1 MRKIPRSSI
10 QWNPV
15 FFSGVDKNKRIFILC
30 ILMFIFS
37 LLLWIKGAGLQ
48 IFPGEKII
56 KTKKNLF
63 EKVVTIKPRRGVI
76 YDRYGRELALSVSS
90 YSLFADP
97 SLIKEDFQ
105 TADRLSRLMKI
116 PRRKILKK
124 IRNKKKRF
132 VWIKRHLLDKE
143 REKILSWGIHGLGFI
158 EEPKRVYPNE
168 TLMSQV
174 LGFTGS
180 DGRGL
185 EGLEL
190 FYDELLSGTE
200 QKIVTPRD
208 ARGRPLFIDGGVF
221 INKSRGSDIYLTIDS
236 DLQFVLERELSQAV
250 KSFKA
255 RSAMGLVLNAQT
267 SEVLALAHFPNFNP
281 NHPLRSSSELY
292 RNRISADSFEPGSTF
307 KTFITAVALKENI
320 PLHTMFDGGDGKLKI
335 GKHII
340 REAEA
345 DHSYK
350 KISIS
355 KMLEV
360 SSNVGAAVLAL
371 KLTDQVLYP
380 SLKEM
385 GFGRKLG
392 VDFPLEGKGALQDLP
407 WRDILTANVGFGQ
420 GVSAT
425 PLQMTAVYTA
435 IANGGLL
442 KKPYILHS
450 TIHLGGQKRRAG
462 NSAVVRRIFTK
473 EQSELLTFM
482 LTQAVSQTGTGFR
495 ARIEGFLTAGKTGTA
510 QKTDPKKRGYAKG
523 KYISSFIGFVPADH
537 PRFVIYIAVDE
548 PTTKFYG
555 STVAAP
561 VFSVVGSYAV
571 RRAGLPPSFV
581 EEPNVLR
588 RSKTPVKTVVNEKI
602 SKEKT
607 PNFVGLS
614 LREAFQ
620 KAKKFKVKLK
630 VKGSGMVRA
639 SIPFSGESLPQD
651 RIVTVILNDS

>member
-1 MRKIPRSSI
+1 M
-10 QWNPV
+10 
-15 FFSGVDKNKRIFILC
+15 ILC
-30 ILMFIFS
+30 ACM
-37 LLLWIKGAGLQ
+37 LWVKGAGLQ
-48 IFPGEKII
+48 LFPSGKII
-56 KTKKNLF
+56 QTKKNLF

-90 YSLFADP
+90 HSLFADP
-97 SLIKEDFQ
+97 SLIKDAFK
-105 TADRLSRLMKI
+105 TSDRLSRLIKI
-116 PRRKILKK
+116 PRGKILKK

-132 VWIKRHLLDKE
+132 VWIKRHVLDKE
-143 REKILSWGIHGLGFI
+143 REKILSWNMQGLGFI

-168 TLMSQV
+168 ALMSQV

-190 FYDELLSGTE
+190 VYDDLLSGTE
-200 QKIVTPRD
+200 QKIVTPKD

-221 INKSRGSDIYLTIDS
+221 INKTRGSDIYLTIDS
-236 DLQFVLERELSQAV
+236 DLQFVLERELKRAV
-250 KSFKA
+250 QSFKA
-255 RSAMGLVLNAQT
+255 QSAMGLILNAKT
-267 SEVLALAHFPNFNP
+267 SEVLALAHSPNFNP
-281 NHPLRSSSELY
+281 NRPFRSSPDLY

-307 KTFITAVALKENI
+307 KTFIAAAALKENI
-320 PLHTMFDGGDGKLKI
+320 PPHTLIDGGGGSLKI
-335 GKHII
+335 GKHTI

-345 DHSYK
+345 DHTYK
-350 KISIS
+350 SISIS
-355 KMLEV
+355 KMLAV

-371 KLTDQVLYP
+371 RLTDQVLRP

-385 GFGRKLG
+385 GFGEKMG
-392 VDFPLEGKGALQDLP
+392 AAFPLEGRGALQALP

-435 IANGGLL
+435 IANGGVL

-450 TIHLGGQKRRAG
+450 TIHLGGQKKKAKD
-462 NSAVVRRIFTK
+462 SAVIRRIFTK
-473 EQSELLTFM
+473 EQSEVLTFM
-482 LTQAVSQTGTGFR
+482 LTQAVSQEGTGFR
-495 ARIEGFLTAGKTGTA
+495 AGIKGFLTAGKTGTA
-510 QKTDPKKRGYAKG
+510 QKTDPQKRGYAKG

-548 PTTKFYG
+548 PKTKFYG

-561 VFSVVGSYAV
+561 VFSTVGSYAV
-571 RRAGLPPSFV
+571 RRAGLRPSLV
-581 EEPNVLR
+581 EEPNILT
-588 RSKTPVKTVVNEKI
+588 SAETTPVKPVIDENI

-607 PNFVGLS
+607 PHFIGLS

-620 KAKKFKVKLK
+620 KSKKFKVKLR
-630 VKGSGMVRA
+630 VKGSGLVRT
-639 SIPFSGESLPQD
+639 SIPFSGEPLPRN
-651 RIVTVILNDS
+651 RIITVILDDS